1 MGKLLTNF
9 GLTFL
14 LSLSVLGALYI
25 LQQITTYLQNYNCFD
40 INPTIVL
47 ITKDIQNQIEG
58 IVRNYYRNLKKRK
71 DLCIIDIGSQD
82 QTKEI
87 LEKISLKYPGIKVIF
102 CSDIPSELCFEKLK
116 LVSESS
122 VTLFIDTTE
131 LEYEKILKLLN

>member
-1 MGKLLTNF
+1 MDKLLTNF
-9 GLTFL
+9 RLTFL
-14 LSLSVLGALYI
+14 LFLSVLGVLYT
-25 LQQITTYLQNYNCFD
+25 LQQITTLQKCNCSD

-58 IVRNYYRNLKKRK
+58 IVRNYYGNFKKRK

-87 LEKISLKYPGIKVIF
+87 LERISFKYPGIKIIF
-102 CSDIPSELCFEKLK
+102 CSDIPSELCFEKLR
-116 LVSESS
+116 LVSESP

-131 LEYEKILKLLN
+131 LGYEKILKLFS